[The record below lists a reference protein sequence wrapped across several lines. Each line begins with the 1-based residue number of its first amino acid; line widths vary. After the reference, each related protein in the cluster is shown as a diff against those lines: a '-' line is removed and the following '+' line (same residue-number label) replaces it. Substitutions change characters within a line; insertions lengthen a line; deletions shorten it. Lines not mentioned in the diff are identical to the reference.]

1 MNKKIVA
8 FACLAFTQ
16 HKTVQTIGPTLLR
29 VTQQA
34 ARNAAILSMRRNTVG
49 HYMQEVINNPEQ
61 LATLRIQ
68 ALSLRIQN
76 AQRHWDEQD
85 AQAKQM
91 RAAMRTKASA
101 IAYSMV
107 GLMPRLYQWMQTGVG
122 YAK

>member
-8 FACLAFTQ
+8 FACLTFTQ
-16 HKTVQTIGPTLLR
+16 HKTVLAIGPTLLR
-29 VTQQA
+29 ITQQA
-34 ARNAAILSMRRNTVG
+34 ARNSAILSMRRNTVG

-68 ALSLRIQN
+68 ALSLRMQN
-76 AQRHWDEQD
+76 MQRHQDEQD
-85 AQAKQM
+85 AQARKM
-91 RAAMRTKASA
+91 RAVMRAKASA